1 MVCPFNV
8 CFLCVFKIIILEIK
22 AFLIIRV
29 PGMVFDTVIGIRVCF
44 SLRPWFGFLYVKKLY
59 F

>member
-8 CFLCVFKIIILEIK
+8 CFLCVFKIIILENK

-44 SLRPWFGFLYVKKLY
+44 FLRPWFGFLYVKKLY